1 MQNIIKNENSEKQ
14 GNQEKN
20 ELNWNELLNRN
31 SQAEEI
37 KNFLKNIDISNINSK
52 RGIYLYGNSGIG
64 KTIFMENILKEMN
77 YNIIYYDVG
86 DIKNKSILDEITN
99 NNISSNSVIS
109 MFHKKPKKNIIFIDE
124 IDAMN
129 AGDKSG
135 LNTLIKL
142 IRPKKTK
149 KQKMEKISLIPIVFI
164 GNYYTD
170 KKIKELIK
178 VCYTVELKTPTDL
191 EIKNILE
198 HLIVDH
204 RFSQHV
210 YMNEMISFVQN
221 DFRKLMILVDI
232 FQNERFKNHNIYDIL
247 KHIFCLKSH
256 NENSKE
262 TVRNIMK
269 VEYPIHDHII
279 ILNESE
285 RTIIGLLWHEN
296 IVNGLEK
303 QKIETTIP
311 FYLKQLENMCFSD
324 YIDKI
329 TFQNQIWQ
337 FNEMSSLIKTFYN
350 HQLYHRD
357 ISISKDIYIDDNK
370 DTEIRFTKVLTKYS
384 TEYNN
389 FLFIQY
395 LCNQLNMDK
404 KDLICFFMELKEK
417 YSDYNDVLPI
427 FENYEINKLN
437 IQRIYRFLDNNI
449 KDDKQNEL
457 EEEMDDFEEDP

>member
-1 MQNIIKNENSEKQ
+1 MQNIIKNEN
-14 GNQEKN
+14 QENPENK
-20 ELNWNELLNRN
+20 EVNWNELLNRN

-124 IDAMN
+124 IDAVN

-191 EIKNILE
+191 EIKNILQ
-198 HLIVDH
+198 HLIIDD

-210 YMNEMISFVQN
+210 YMNEMISFIQN

-269 VEYPIHDHII
+269 DEYPIHDHII

-303 QKIETTIP
+303 QKIETTVP

-357 ISISKDIYIDDNK
+357 ISISKDIYACDNK
-370 DTEIRFTKVLTKYS
+370 DTEIRFTKVLTKYA

-457 EEEMDDFEEDP
+457 EEEEMDDFEEDP